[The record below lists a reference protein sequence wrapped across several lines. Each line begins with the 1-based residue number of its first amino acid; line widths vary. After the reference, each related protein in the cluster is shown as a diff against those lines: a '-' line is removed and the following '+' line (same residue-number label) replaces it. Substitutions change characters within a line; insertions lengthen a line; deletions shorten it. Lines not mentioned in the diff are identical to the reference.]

1 MQYLHVKLQ
10 GMSDKKISAN
20 DAIDAA
26 LHLDGDPEQVNAFY
40 EDWARDYNRD
50 VASAGYSG
58 PAISA
63 RLLRQHCP
71 ETDIDVLDAGCG
83 TGLTGIELQALEYL
97 RIDGFD
103 LSESMAVEARG
114 TGCYREV
121 RGSIDM
127 MRAAHEYRGQVYDA
141 VLSVGVFTLGH
152 VPPEAL
158 LELLSVTR
166 DQGLLVLS
174 TRSHYYEQTN
184 FQQLIDDLCAAGRV
198 ELRQL
203 LENAPYNHD
212 GDGHYWVL
220 KKLD

>member
-1 MQYLHVKLQ
+1 
-10 GMSDKKISAN
+10 MSDEKISDN

-26 LHLDGDPEQVNAFY
+26 LHLDGDPERVNAFY

-63 RLLRQHCP
+63 RLLRQHRP
-71 ETDIDVLDAGCG
+71 ETGIDLLDAGCG
-83 TGLTGIELQALEYL
+83 TGLAGIELRGLGYR

-103 LSESMAVEARG
+103 LSESMAAAARA

-121 RGSIDM
+121 RGDIDLL
-127 MRAAHEYRGQVYDA
+127 RASQSYAGAAYDA

-152 VPPEAL
+152 VPPEGV
-158 LELLSVTR
+158 LELLQLTR
-166 DQGLLVLS
+166 DGGLLVLS
-174 TRSHYYEQTN
+174 TRSQYYEQTG
-184 FQQLIDDLCAAGRV
+184 FQRLIDDLQDRGRIEV
-198 ELRQL
+198 RQL
-203 LENAPYNHD
+203 LENAPYNQD

-220 KKLD
+220 EKSG

>member
-1 MQYLHVKLQ
+1 
-10 GMSDKKISAN
+10 MSDDKISDN

-26 LHLDGDPEQVNAFY
+26 LRLDGDPERVNAYY
-40 EDWARDYNRD
+40 EDWARDYNQD
-50 VASAGYSG
+50 VASADYSA

-63 RLLRQHCP
+63 RLLKRYLP
-71 ETDIDVLDAGCG
+71 ATGVDLLDAGCG
-83 TGLTGIELQALEYL
+83 TGLAGIELRELGYR

-103 LSESMAVEARG
+103 LSASMAAEARA

-121 RGSIDM
+121 RGDIDM
-127 MRAAHEYRGQVYDA
+127 MRASQSYAGAAFDA

-158 LELLSVTR
+158 LELLQLTR
-166 DQGLLVLS
+166 DGGLLLLS
-174 TRSHYYEQTN
+174 TRSQYYEQTG
-184 FQQLIDDLCAAGRV
+184 FQQLIDDLRDQDRI
-198 ELRQL
+198 EIRHL

-220 KKLD
+220 EKLG

>member
-1 MQYLHVKLQ
+1 
-10 GMSDKKISAN
+10 MSDDKISDN

-26 LHLDGDPEQVNAFY
+26 LRLDGDPERVNAY
-40 EDWARDYNRD
+40 YQDWARDYNQD
-50 VASAGYSG
+50 VASADYSA

-63 RLLRQHCP
+63 RLLKRYLP
-71 ETDIDVLDAGCG
+71 ATDVDLLDAGCG
-83 TGLTGIELQALEYL
+83 TGLAGIELRELGYR

-103 LSESMAVEARG
+103 LSESMAAEARA

-121 RGSIDM
+121 RGDIDM
-127 MRAAHEYRGQVYDA
+127 MRASESYAGAAFDA

-158 LELLSVTR
+158 LELLQLTR
-166 DQGLLVLS
+166 DGGLLVLS
-174 TRSHYYEQTN
+174 TRSQYYEQTG
-184 FQQLIDDLCAAGRV
+184 FQQLIDDLRDQDRIEV
-198 ELRQL
+198 RQL

-220 KKLD
+220 EKLG

>member
-1 MQYLHVKLQ
+1 MSAEKL
-10 GMSDKKISAN
+10 SDN

-26 LHLDGDPEQVNAFY
+26 LRLDGDPERVNAYY
-40 EDWARDYNRD
+40 EDWARDYNQD
-50 VASAGYSG
+50 VASAGYSA

-63 RLLRQHCP
+63 RLLRQYRP
-71 ETDIDVLDAGCG
+71 DTEADLLDAGCG
-83 TGLTGIELQALEYL
+83 TGLAGIELRALGYR

-103 LSESMAVEARG
+103 LSESMAAEARA

-121 RGSIDM
+121 RGGIDM
-127 MRAAHEYRGQVYDA
+127 LRAAQSHAGASFDA

-158 LELLSVTR
+158 LELLQLTR
-166 DQGLLVLS
+166 VGGLLVLS
-174 TRSHYYEQTN
+174 TRTHYYEQTG
-184 FQQLIDDLCAAGRV
+184 FQQLIDDLWDKGRI
-198 ELRQL
+198 EIRHL

-220 KKLD
+220 EKPV